1 MHACTHARLFIAE
14 GRDLV
19 REPYSLALQQH
30 FIGLFRSQSYKGQIH
45 KPANTTKNDLRNP
58 SIPKLNRPI
67 KKVG

>member
-1 MHACTHARLFIAE
+1 MHARLFNAK

-19 REPYSLALQQH
+19 REPYVLTGTALQQH

-58 SIPKLNRPI
+58 ATKHSKAQQA
-67 KKVG
+67 